1 MKPFVRYLI
10 AASIAVA
17 AVNANAQVTSA
28 QSADTDITV
37 SLTLPQLIELE
48 GLNDIAIDASSFLG
62 ANATGSDNFC
72 VGGYGYSTYSIQFD
86 SANANGTQFRMI
98 DGAATP
104 SYVNYNVD
112 FANDLTSISHLS
124 AESGVALTGNERGV
138 SNIACATSGE
148 NRQLLVTVLQ
158 ADWENANALS
168 TFSDTLTVTV
178 TAE

>member
-1 MKPFVRYLI
+1 MKPLVRFLI
-10 AASIAVA
+10 AGSIAIA
-17 AVNANAQVTSA
+17 AINANAQVTSA

-48 GLNDIAIDASSFLG
+48 GLNDITIDAGSFLG
-62 ANATGSDNFC
+62 ANATGSDDFC

-86 SANANGTQFRMI
+86 SANASGTQFRMA
-98 DGAATP
+98 DSGTTP

-112 FANDLTSISHLS
+112 FANDLGSVSHIP

-138 SNIACATSGE
+138 ANIACATSGE

-158 ADWENANALS
+158 SDWENANALS

>member
-10 AASIAVA
+10 TASIAVA
-17 AVNANAQVTSA
+17 AVNANAQVTTA
-28 QSADTDITV
+28 QSDKTDITV

-48 GLNDIAIDASSFLG
+48 GLNDIAIDAGSFLG
-62 ANATGSDNFC
+62 DNARGSDNFC

-86 SANANGTQFRMI
+86 SANANGTQFRMV
-98 DGAATP
+98 DGGAT

-112 FANDLTSISHLS
+112 FANDLTSVSHVS
-124 AESGVALTGNERGV
+124 AESGVALTGNERGAANV
-138 SNIACATSGE
+138 ACATSGE